1 MWYRYSQQLQ
11 LPDIEVEQNPV
22 EQNPVKE
29 KPKTEKQPK
38 QDLLETEKPT
48 PSLFFSD
55 WARGHVVPNQP
66 VYHGTTHEFD
76 QFDINKGTASN
87 VFGPGFYFT
96 SDPEDANKNY
106 TGTGPDQIVN
116 IDNLEYKLGL
126 EDDDDEYYLWNMYGD
141 DPRYTRDF
149 NEDGRPYN
157 PNYLISKIAR
167 DTVLGPNKPRVIPAH
182 VRMKNPIHLTSETDT
197 EHPERTF
204 TDDTN
209 ESLEFLNDN
218 DVDESDN
225 NSYKTAISKLYNIL
239 LDYFESDTAY
249 EICED
254 LIQYTTGSVDGKS
267 SATVMMDKLKGILE
281 FHDQDQ
287 EVNYKGEIF
296 QRFINALGHDSI
308 IMDPNQFFR
317 MYSGSKPTKHY
328 ITWNPENIKHA
339 RENIE
344 FDPKNPVI
352 TAGKKKAEYM
362 WYTRLKTAI
371 SKQSAEDI
379 IQSELRSGTYV
390 DPATEDAGV
399 IKSKLIEKY
408 GSEEAMVQAINEAI
422 VQMSHKL
429 TGSSMADPSAETSS
443 YFQNQGGIDAFY
455 VMPDGTQT
463 PNLRSHV
470 MFDKFLV
477 HRLGIDPSALTD
489 RSDRHILSELTGAM
503 RVNVSGG
510 KVNVTIYTPPTPAQQ
525 KWIKNNDI
533 SKDELDIR
541 RDSMQQPQANMSEI
555 TGQLSEQGKALDDL
569 LFTLEQTINELV
581 VTKINPKFSPATVGI
596 EPYYITEN
604 PQGLNEEL
612 FEKLKDIKSQ
622 ISYVKDLAKDLNGL
636 GEN

>member
-11 LPDIEVEQNPV
+11 LPEIDV

-29 KPKTEKQPK
+29 KPKTDKQPK
-38 QDLLETEKPT
+38 QDLLETQKPT

-66 VYHGTTHEFD
+66 VYHGTTHEFN
-76 QFDINKGTASN
+76 QFDINKGVSSN
-87 VFGPGFYFT
+87 AFGQGFYFT
-96 SDPEDANKNY
+96 SDEQDANQNY
-106 TGTGPDQIVN
+106 TGSGPDQKGKISDLQYQL
-116 IDNLEYKLGL
+116 ID
-126 EDDDDEYYLWNMYGD
+126 EDDEDQHYLWNLYGD
-141 DPRYTRDF
+141 DPRYRPYF
-149 NEDGRPYN
+149 NEDGTVASLQ
-157 PNYLISKIAR
+157 YLTEQIAK
-167 DTVLGPNKPRVIPAH
+167 DTVLGSNKPRVIPAH
-182 VRMKNPIHLTSETDT
+182 IRMKNPIHLTSENDE
-197 EHPERTF
+197 EHPEQTF
-204 TDDTN
+204 VDDTD
-209 ESLEFLNDN
+209 ETLDFLNAN

-225 NSYKTAISKLYNIL
+225 NSYKTVISKLYNIL
-239 LDYFESDTAY
+239 IDYMNSDDAY
-249 EICED
+249 QICED
-254 LIQYTTGSVDGKS
+254 LIQYTTGSVDGVVS
-267 SATVMMDKLKGILE
+267 SVMMMDNLKGALATFDIDE
-281 FHDQDQ
+281 QTD
-287 EVNYKGEIF
+287 YKGEIF
-296 QRFINALGHDSI
+296 QRFLNSLGFDSI

-317 MYSGSKPTKHY
+317 MYSQKKPIKHY
-328 ITWNPENIKHA
+328 ITWDPENIKHA
-339 RENIE
+339 KENIE
-344 FDPKNPVI
+344 FDPRNPVI
-352 TAGKKKAEYM
+352 TAGKKKANYM

-390 DPATEDAGV
+390 DPATEDANV

-422 VQMSHKL
+422 VQMSYKL
-429 TGSSMADPSAETSS
+429 TGSSMADPSSETSS

-477 HRLGIDPSALTD
+477 HKLGIDPSALTD

-525 KWIKNNDI
+525 KWMKNNDI

-541 RDSMQQPQANMSEI
+541 RDSMEKPQVDTNQVAS
-555 TGQLSEQGKALDDL
+555 QLIEQGKALSDIA
-569 LFTLEQTINELV
+569 FTLEQSINELV
-581 VTKINPKFSPATVGI
+581 VTRVNPKFSPATVGV

-622 ISYVKDLAKDLNGL
+622 ISYITDLANDLNGL